1 MKLKLAL
8 LALVA
13 GFSLAA
19 NAQTET
25 RQEVKAE
32 AKAANQAGAIG
43 HGEVNAPQPKAAK
56 STMTRAEGRA
66 KAKAANKSDAVAH
79 GNAVAEPDP
88 KATKSSMSRA
98 QARDKARAA
107 NKSGQ
112 VQTGEGGSK

>member
-1 MKLKLAL
+1 
-8 LALVA
+8 
-13 GFSLAA
+13 
-19 NAQTET
+19 
-25 RQEVKAE
+25 
-32 AKAANQAGAIG
+32 
-43 HGEVNAPQPKAAK
+43 
-56 STMTRAEGRA
+56 MTRAEGRA

>member
-8 LALVA
+8 LAVVA

-56 STMTRAEGRA
+56 STMTRAEGR
-66 KAKAANKSDAVAH
+66 
-79 GNAVAEPDP
+79 
-88 KATKSSMSRA
+88 
-98 QARDKARAA
+98 DKARAA